1 MKRAAIYARFSSE
14 LQSESSIDDQ
24 IALCRTFCIREG
36 FAIAAEHSDRAL
48 SGASVHGRAG
58 LAALREDVIARR
70 CDVVVVE
77 DFDRLSRGM
86 GDLPKLW
93 EEMQFSGVQLIAV
106 NDGAADQIKIGV
118 RGIVGALYLTD
129 LRNKTR
135 RGLEGKLRAGMR
147 AGGLPYGYRPI
158 AGRPGEHVIYEP
170 EAEIVRRIF
179 REYAA
184 GGTPRTIAY
193 GLNKDAIPPVRGRA
207 WNASTLNGSQ
217 KRGTGLLA
225 NEIYRGEIVW
235 NKVGKMKNPA
245 TGKRVPRI
253 NARSEWRHVPAPHLR
268 IVDDVTFEAVQAERQ
283 RRANG
288 PMVRR
293 NVPQRLLSGLL
304 KCSVCGSSVVAAG
317 SKKGRRFGMCT
328 RARESGSCENRR
340 VVFLDVIE
348 NAVIEGLKAQLTH
361 PLVIA
366 EAARAYHAEMRRLDG
381 ERSRTRATDERRA
394 GELRR
399 SIDRM
404 VDSLAAGE
412 VSGAIIGPRIAEA
425 EIHLNK
431 LERAMGGAAVPEVVT
446 LHPKAIEH
454 YLAAVSAL
462 ADTLAAGNIADA
474 AKPIRELVHSIVI
487 YPRSGREPVRFDIR
501 GRLAALLND
510 AGGKGLGPLV
520 PRDRIELPTR
530 GFSIHCSTD

>member
-1 MKRAAIYARFSSE
+1 MKRAALYARFSSE
-14 LQSESSIDDQ
+14 LQNESSIEDQ
-24 IALCRTFCIREG
+24 LVLCRNFCLQEDY
-36 FAIAAEHSDRAL
+36 AIVAEHSDRAL

-58 LAALREDVIARR
+58 LASLREDVLARR

-93 EEMQFSGVQLIAV
+93 EEMQFAGVQLIAV

-158 AGRPGEHVIYEP
+158 AGQPGEHDIFEP

-184 GGTPRTIAY
+184 GATPRTIAY
-193 GLNKDAIPPVRGRA
+193 GLNRDGIPPVRGRA
-207 WNASTLNGSQ
+207 WNASTLNGSL

-225 NEIYRGEIVW
+225 NEVYRGEIVW

-253 NARSEWRHVPAPHLR
+253 NPRSEWRRVEAPHLR
-268 IVDDVTFEAVQAERQ
+268 VVDEETFQAVQAERQ

-288 PMVRR
+288 PSVRR
-293 NVPQRLLSGLL
+293 RGPQRLLSGLL
-304 KCSVCGSSVVAAG
+304 KCSVCGSSIVASG
-317 SKKGRRFGMCT
+317 SNHGRRVGMCT
-328 RARESGSCENRR
+328 RARESGSCDNRR
-340 VVFLDVIE
+340 VVYLDLIE
-348 NAVIEGLKAQLTH
+348 TAVIEGLKGQLLH
-361 PLVIA
+361 PQVIA
-366 EAARAYHAEMRRLDG
+366 EAAREYHAEMRRLDG
-381 ERSRTRATDERRA
+381 ERARTRGADERRL

-399 SIDRM
+399 SIERM
-404 VDSLAAGE
+404 IDAVAAGDL
-412 VSGAIIGPRIAEA
+412 S
-425 EIHLNK
+425 
-431 LERAMGGAAVPEVVT
+431 GAAVGRRI
-446 LHPKAIEH
+446 H
-454 YLAAVSAL
+454 
-462 ADTLAAGNIADA
+462 GG
-474 AKPIRELVHSIVI
+474 RG
-487 YPRSGREPVRFDIR
+487 RSGQA
-501 GRLAALLND
+501 GRDLWPAARH
-510 AGGKGLGPLV
+510 PTPSPCT
-520 PRDRIELPTR
+520 PRRLIITWQR
-530 GFSIHCSTD
+530 